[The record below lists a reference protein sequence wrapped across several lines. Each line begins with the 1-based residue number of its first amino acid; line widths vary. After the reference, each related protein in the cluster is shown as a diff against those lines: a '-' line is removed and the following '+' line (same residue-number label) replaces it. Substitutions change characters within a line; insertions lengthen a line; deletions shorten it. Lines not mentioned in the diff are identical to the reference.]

1 MTDAPAI
8 DADDTEESEDSEGS
22 GQPTAPRKHRG
33 VWLFIRDILFIL
45 LAALVI
51 SFVIK
56 TFLIRS
62 FYIPSPSMA
71 NTLAINDRVIVSLL
85 TPTLS
90 PLKRGDIVVFTDPG
104 GWLTG
109 EDLAPQQQSPVTDV
123 LAFLGLAAPD
133 DDNHLIKRVIGLPG
147 DNVACCSATGQ
158 LTVNGTPLVE
168 PYINLPSGVTQADP
182 YTFSI
187 TVPKGDLWV
196 MGDNRDMSADSA
208 YHFYRKDDTPYVPI
222 ANVTGQAILISWPID
237 RWTLLSNYPAT
248 FQDVKNAPNSS
259 SSSK

>member
-1 MTDAPAI
+1 MTNATPVDVDESTGPGAAPN
-8 DADDTEESEDSEGS
+8 G
-22 GQPTAPRKHRG
+22 RKNRG

-62 FYIPSPSMA
+62 FYIPSASMT
-71 NTLAINDRVIVSLL
+71 NTLEINDRVIVSLL
-85 TPTLS
+85 TPGLS
-90 PLKRGDIVVFTDPG
+90 PLKRGDVVVFTDPG
-104 GWLTG
+104 GWLEPG
-109 EDLAPQQQSPVTDV
+109 EADIIPQKQSPVTDV

-133 DDNHLIKRVIGLPG
+133 DNNHLIKRVIGLPG
-147 DNVACCSATGQ
+147 DHVKCCTATGQ

-168 PYINLPSGVTQADP
+168 PYLNLPAGVTQDDP
-182 YTFSI
+182 YKFSV

-208 YHFYRKDDTPYVPI
+208 YHFNRNDPDPYVPV
-222 ANVTGQAILISWPID
+222 ADVTGKAILISWPIN

-248 FQDVKNAPNSS
+248 FQNVKSASGQG
-259 SSSK
+259 SSK